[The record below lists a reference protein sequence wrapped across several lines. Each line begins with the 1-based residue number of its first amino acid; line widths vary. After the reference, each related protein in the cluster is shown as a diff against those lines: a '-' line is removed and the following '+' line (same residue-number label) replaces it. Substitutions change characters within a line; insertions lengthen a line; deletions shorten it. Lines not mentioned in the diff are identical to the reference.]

1 MAVQKDLAIQQG
13 KTFAL
18 VLRWE
23 TEPVIYKPITA
34 ISQTAP
40 VRLTVPGQGAPDG
53 WRTAVVSVKG
63 MTEINAKN
71 DPPRGDDYHPVTV
84 LDADTVEINEINAS
98 DFHAYVS
105 GGYLRY
111 NTPVDLTGYTGR
123 MKIKDKVGGTVLLS
137 TEAIDSPLDVIDIA
151 LDTTAKTITLTIAAS
166 ATDDITWNRGVYD
179 LEMVSS
185 DAEPVVTAILTGKV
199 SVTREVTT

>member
-1 MAVQKDLAIQQG
+1 MAATKDLVIQQG
-13 KTFAL
+13 RTFTL

-23 TEPVIYKPITA
+23 TTPIVYKAITA
-34 ISQTAP
+34 ITQTAP
-40 VRLTVPGQGAPDG
+40 VHMTVPGYGCPDG
-53 WRTAVVSVKG
+53 WRAAVTGVKG
-63 MTEINAKN
+63 MTEINAESNNVN
-71 DPPRGDDYHPVTV
+71 DRDFHAVTV
-84 LDADTVEINEINAS
+84 VDADTLEFNDVDAS
-98 DFHAYVS
+98 GYKAYIS
-105 GGYLRY
+105 GGYLQY

-166 ATDDITWNRGVYD
+166 ATDDISWSRGVYD

-199 SVTREVTT
+199 SVMREVTT